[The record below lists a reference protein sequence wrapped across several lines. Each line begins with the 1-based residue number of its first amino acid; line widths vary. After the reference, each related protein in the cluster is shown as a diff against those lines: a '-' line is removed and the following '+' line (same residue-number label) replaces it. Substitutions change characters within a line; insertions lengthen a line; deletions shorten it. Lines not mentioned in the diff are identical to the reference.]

1 MDRALYTS
9 MTGAK
14 HNTLAQ
20 TVHANNLAN
29 VSTDGFRRD
38 YVEARSMGIWYG
50 DGLPTR
56 AHALTERPAT
66 DFAIGSLRETGRD
79 LDVAVRGQG
88 WIAVQA
94 PDGSEA
100 YTRAGNLQIT
110 PFGQLLT
117 GNGLPVLGNGGPIAI
132 PDSAKVEIGGDGTIT
147 VRGLGQGPE
156 ALADIDR
163 IRLVNPPRGAA
174 GEARG
179 RPGLPARRRRR
190 AGGCARRRG
199 FGLPRGQQRQRRR
212 GTHRDAHAGA
222 PVRGAGETDEDRRRE
237 QRSSGTLVANLL
249 MTH

>member
-29 VSTDGFRRD
+29 ASTDGFRRD
-38 YVEARSMGIWYG
+38 YAAARSMGIWYG
-50 DGLPTR
+50 DGFPTR
-56 AHALTERPAT
+56 VHALTERPAT

-79 LDVAVRGQG
+79 LDVAVRGLG

-110 PFGQLLT
+110 PLGQLLT

-156 ALADIDR
+156 ALADVDR
-163 IRLVNPPRGAA
+163 IRLVNPPEEQLEKR
-174 GEARG
+174 ED
-179 RPGLPARRRRR
+179 GL
-190 AGGCARRRG
+190 
-199 FGLPRGQQRQRRR
+199 LYM
-212 GTHRDAHAGA
+212 RDGVPA
-222 PVRGAGETDEDRRRE
+222 PVDARVGVASGFLEGSNVNAVEALTEMLTLARQYEVQVKLMKTVDENSEAAAR
-237 QRSSGTLVANLL
+237 LL
-249 MTH
+249 QIA

>member
-163 IRLVNPPRGAA
+163 IRLVNPPPEQLEKR
-174 GEARG
+174 ED
-179 RPGLPARRRRR
+179 GLVY
-190 AGGCARRRG
+190 
-199 FGLPRGQQRQRRR
+199 L
-212 GTHRDAHAGA
+212 RDGVAA
-222 PVRGAGETDEDRRRE
+222 PVDARVGVASGFLEGSNVNAVEALTEMLTLARQYEVQVKLMKTVDENSEAAAR
-237 QRSSGTLVANLL
+237 LL
-249 MTH
+249 QIS

>member
-1 MDRALYTS
+1 MDKALYTS

-14 HNTLAQ
+14 HNTIAQ

-38 YVEARSMGIWYG
+38 YVTARSMGIYYG
-50 DGLPTR
+50 DGFPTR
-56 AHALTERPAT
+56 AHALAERPAT
-66 DFAIGSLRETGRD
+66 DFEVGTLRETGRD
-79 LDVAVRGQG
+79 LDIAVSGEG

-147 VRGLGQGPE
+147 VRSLGQGPS

-163 IRLVNPPRGAA
+163 IRLVNPPPEQLEKR
-174 GEARG
+174 ED
-179 RPGLPARRRRR
+179 GLVY
-190 AGGCARRRG
+190 
-199 FGLPRGQQRQRRR
+199 L
-212 GTHRDAHAGA
+212 RDGVAA
-222 PVRGAGETDEDRRRE
+222 PVDARVGVASGFLEGSNVNAVEALTEMLTLARQYEVQVKLMKTVDENSEAAAR
-237 QRSSGTLVANLL
+237 LL
-249 MTH
+249 QIS